1 MSKVMLWKCIKFIPL
16 PILLFLAFWG
26 IKIEN
31 NYSKS
36 PDMMLLDELLNKA
49 HIVAIQ
55 GNAFE

>member
-1 MSKVMLWKCIKFIPL
+1 MLWKCIKFIPF
-16 PILLFLAFWG
+16 PILLFLAFWR

-36 PDMMLLDELLNKA
+36 MMLLDEMLNKA

-55 GNAFE
+55 GNAIE

>member
-1 MSKVMLWKCIKFIPL
+1 MSKVMLWKCIKFIPF
-16 PILLFLAFWG
+16 PILLFLAFWR

-36 PDMMLLDELLNKA
+36 MMLLDEMLNKA

-55 GNAFE
+55 GNAIE